1 MNKNQLE
8 IFIDSLIPKFYSF
21 AYALS
26 ADQVQAEQLVIDAY
40 TVYTLREKD
49 YLMQLEFDSD
59 NKKSRVALKRLLTVE
74 IYNEIYELARKKY
87 RKIKPSTQNLY
98 EYKNFHQ
105 LTIQKKAILY
115 LKEKQNLSIEELQ
128 EIFALK
134 RHQVIELYHNAKH
147 SLVSDMTNSEALR

>member
-134 RHQVIELYHNAKH
+134 RHQVI
-147 SLVSDMTNSEALR
+147 